1 TLFMS
6 VEFIVFFAILSFLTS
21 LLTSIFSLGGGL
33 IMLVALAQS
42 FSPATLIPLHG
53 SIQLANNFSRTLVYR
68 EFFQWKLIK
77 NILISTMFGAVIG
90 IYLFGTL
97 PENLL
102 VMVIAATILFLTWA
116 PLDSLILSGMKND
129 WFCGFI
135 SGFAGIFVGANGP
148 LVTAYLRT
156 KNLSPEV
163 LVANHGAIMIF
174 QHGIKIILF
183 ASFFNFMILDY
194 FIFILI
200 LALTGYAGA
209 ILGRRLI
216 SKVPFKSFNIIL
228 KVFLTLLAF
237 SLFF

>member
-1 TLFMS
+1 MS

-21 LLTSIFSLGGGL
+21 LLTSIFSVGGGL

-68 EFFQWKLIK
+68 EFVQWELIK
-77 NILISTMFGAVIG
+77 HIVISTMFGALVG
-90 IYLFGTL
+90 IFLFGTL
-97 PENLL
+97 SENLL
-102 VMVIAATILFLTWA
+102 LILIASTILFLTWT
-116 PLDSLILSGMKND
+116 PIDNFILSVMKND
-129 WFCGFI
+129 WFCGLI

-174 QHGIKIILF
+174 QHAIKIILF
-183 ASFFNFMILDY
+183 TSFFSFTIQDY
-194 FIFILI
+194 FLFIFI

-209 ILGRRLI
+209 NLGRRLI
-216 SKVPFKSFNIIL
+216 SNISFDSFNIALKIL
-228 KVFLTLLAF
+228 LTFLSIFLII
-237 SLFF
+237 

>member
-1 TLFMS
+1 MS

-68 EFFQWKLIK
+68 DFFQWKQIK

-116 PLDSLILSGMKND
+116 PLDNLILSVMKND

>member
-1 TLFMS
+1 MS

-21 LLTSIFSLGGGL
+21 LLTSIFSVGGGL

-77 NILISTMFGAVIG
+77 NIVISTMFGAVIG

-116 PLDSLILSGMKND
+116 PLDSLILSVMKND

-156 KNLSPEV
+156 KNLSPEL

-174 QHGIKIILF
+174 QHGIKIVLF
-183 ASFFNFMILDY
+183 ASFFNFIILDY

-209 ILGRRLI
+209 NLGRRLI

-228 KVFLTLLAF
+228 KVLLTLLSF

>member
-1 TLFMS
+1 MS
-6 VEFIVFFAILSFLTS
+6 VEFIVLFAILSFLTS
-21 LLTSIFSLGGGL
+21 LLTSIFSVGGGL

-77 NILISTMFGAVIG
+77 NIVISTMFGAVIG

-116 PLDSLILSGMKND
+116 PLDSLILSVMKND

-156 KNLSPEV
+156 KNLSPEL

-174 QHGIKIILF
+174 QHGIKIVLF

-209 ILGRRLI
+209 NLGRRLI

-228 KVFLTLLAF
+228 KVLLTLLAF

>member
-1 TLFMS
+1 MS

-53 SIQLANNFSRTLVYR
+53 SIQLANNFSRTHVYR

-77 NILISTMFGAVIG
+77 NIVISTMFGAVIG

-116 PLDSLILSGMKND
+116 PLDSLILSVMKND

-194 FIFILI
+194 FSFILI

>member
-1 TLFMS
+1 MS

-77 NILISTMFGAVIG
+77 NIVISTMFGAVIG

-116 PLDSLILSGMKND
+116 PLDSLILSVMKND

-156 KNLSPEV
+156 KNLSPEL

-183 ASFFNFMILDY
+183 VSFFNFMILDY
-194 FIFILI
+194 FSFILI

>member
-1 TLFMS
+1 MS

-116 PLDSLILSGMKND
+116 PLDSLIFSVMKND

>member
-1 TLFMS
+1 MS

-21 LLTSIFSLGGGL
+21 LLTSIFSVGGGL

-53 SIQLANNFSRTLVYR
+53 SIQLANNFSRVLVYR
-68 EFFQWKLIK
+68 EFFHWKLIK
-77 NILISTMFGAVIG
+77 NIVISTMFGAVIG

-116 PLDSLILSGMKND
+116 PIDSLILSVMKND

-174 QHGIKIILF
+174 QHGIKIVLF
-183 ASFFNFMILDY
+183 ASFFNFIILDY

-209 ILGRRLI
+209 NLGRRLI

-228 KVFLTLLAF
+228 KVLLTLLAF

>member
-1 TLFMS
+1 MS

-77 NILISTMFGAVIG
+77 HIVISTMFGAVIG

-116 PLDSLILSGMKND
+116 PLDSLILSVMKND

-183 ASFFNFMILDY
+183 ASFFNFIILDY

-228 KVFLTLLAF
+228 KVLLTLLAF

>member
-1 TLFMS
+1 MS
-6 VEFIVFFAILSFLTS
+6 IEFIAFFAILSFLTS
-21 LLTSIFSLGGGL
+21 LLTSIFSVGGGL
-33 IMLVALAQS
+33 IMLVALAQF

-68 EFFQWKLIK
+68 EFFQWSLIK
-77 NILISTMFGAVIG
+77 NIVISTMLGAFIG

-97 PENLL
+97 PEYLL
-102 VMVIAATILFLTWA
+102 LMLIAGTILFLTWA
-116 PLDSLILSGMKND
+116 PLDNFILPIMKND
-129 WFCGFI
+129 WFCGLI

-174 QHGIKIILF
+174 QHGVKIILF
-183 ASFFNFMILDY
+183 ASFFNFKILDY
-194 FIFILI
+194 ILFISI
-200 LALTGYAGA
+200 LAATGYAGA
-209 ILGRRLI
+209 NLGRRLI
-216 SKVPFKSFNIIL
+216 STISFESFNIAL
-228 KVFLTLLAF
+228 KALLTFLAF

>member
-1 TLFMS
+1 MS

-116 PLDSLILSGMKND
+116 PLDSLMLSVMKND

-174 QHGIKIILF
+174 QHGIKIIT
-183 ASFFNFMILDY
+183 SHQITNRQI
-194 FIFILI
+194 
-200 LALTGYAGA
+200 
-209 ILGRRLI
+209 I
-216 SKVPFKSFNIIL
+216 SL
-228 KVFLTLLAF
+228 
-237 SLFF
+237 

>member
-1 TLFMS
+1 MS

-21 LLTSIFSLGGGL
+21 LLTSIFSVGGGL
-33 IMLVALAQS
+33 IMLLALAQS

-68 EFFQWKLIK
+68 EFVQWELIK
-77 NILISTMFGAVIG
+77 HIVISTMFGALVG
-90 IYLFGTL
+90 IFLFGTL
-97 PENLL
+97 SENLL
-102 VMVIAATILFLTWA
+102 LILIAGTILFLTWA
-116 PLDSLILSGMKND
+116 PLDNFILSIMKND

-156 KNLSPEV
+156 KNLSPER

-174 QHGIKIILF
+174 QHGIKIALF
-183 ASFFNFMILDY
+183 TSFFNFIILDY

-209 ILGRRLI
+209 NLGRRLI

-228 KVFLTLLAF
+228 KVLLTLLAF

>member
-1 TLFMS
+1 MS
-6 VEFIVFFAILSFLTS
+6 LEFIVFFAFLSFFTS
-21 LLTSIFSLGGGL
+21 LLTSIFSVGGGL

-68 EFFQWKLIK
+68 EFVQCQLIK
-77 NILISTMFGAVIG
+77 HIVISSMFGALVG
-90 IYLFGTL
+90 IFLFGTL
-97 PENLL
+97 SENLL
-102 VMVIAATILFLTWA
+102 LILIASTILFLTWA
-116 PLDSLILSGMKND
+116 PIDNFILSVMKND
-129 WFCGFI
+129 WFCGLI

-174 QHGIKIILF
+174 QHAIKIILF
-183 ASFFNFMILDY
+183 TSFFSFTIQDY
-194 FIFILI
+194 FLFIFI

-209 ILGRRLI
+209 NLGRRLI
-216 SKVPFKSFNIIL
+216 SNISFDSFNIALKIL
-228 KVFLTLLAF
+228 LTFLSIFLII
-237 SLFF
+237 

>member
-1 TLFMS
+1 MS

-116 PLDSLILSGMKND
+116 PLDNLILSVMKND

-156 KNLSPEV
+156 KNLSPEL

-183 ASFFNFMILDY
+183 VSFFNFMILDY
-194 FIFILI
+194 FSFILI

>member
-1 TLFMS
+1 
-6 VEFIVFFAILSFLTS
+6 
-21 LLTSIFSLGGGL
+21 
-33 IMLVALAQS
+33 
-42 FSPATLIPLHG
+42 
-53 SIQLANNFSRTLVYR
+53 
-68 EFFQWKLIK
+68 
-77 NILISTMFGAVIG
+77 MFGAVIG

-116 PLDSLILSGMKND
+116 PLDNLILSVMKND

-156 KNLSPEV
+156 KNLSPEL

-183 ASFFNFMILDY
+183 VSFFNFMILDY
-194 FIFILI
+194 FSFILI

>member
-1 TLFMS
+1 MS

-21 LLTSIFSLGGGL
+21 LLTSIFSVGGGL

-77 NILISTMFGAVIG
+77 NIVISTMFGAVIG

-116 PLDSLILSGMKND
+116 PIDSLILSVMKND

-174 QHGIKIILF
+174 QHGIKIVLF
-183 ASFFNFMILDY
+183 ASFFNFIILDY

-209 ILGRRLI
+209 NLGRRLI

-228 KVFLTLLAF
+228 KVLLTLLAF

>member
-1 TLFMS
+1 
-6 VEFIVFFAILSFLTS
+6 
-21 LLTSIFSLGGGL
+21 
-33 IMLVALAQS
+33 MLVALAQS
-42 FSPATLIPLHG
+42 FSRATLIPLHG

-116 PLDSLILSGMKND
+116 PLDSLIFSVMKND

>member
-1 TLFMS
+1 
-6 VEFIVFFAILSFLTS
+6 
-21 LLTSIFSLGGGL
+21 
-33 IMLVALAQS
+33 MLVALAQS

-53 SIQLANNFSRTLVYR
+53 SIQLANNFSRTHVYR

-77 NILISTMFGAVIG
+77 NIVISTMFGAVIG

-116 PLDSLILSGMKND
+116 PLDSLILSVMKND

-183 ASFFNFMILDY
+183 TSFFNFMILNY

-228 KVFLTLLAF
+228 KVLLTLLAF

>member
-1 TLFMS
+1 MS

-53 SIQLANNFSRTLVYR
+53 SIQLANNFSRTLVYS

-77 NILISTMFGAVIG
+77 NIVISTMFGAVIG

-116 PLDSLILSGMKND
+116 PLDNLILSVMKND

-156 KNLSPEV
+156 KNLSPEL

-183 ASFFNFMILDY
+183 VSFFNFMILDY
-194 FIFILI
+194 FSFILI

>member
-1 TLFMS
+1 MS

-156 KNLSPEV
+156 KNLSPEL

>member
-1 TLFMS
+1 MS

-77 NILISTMFGAVIG
+77 HIVISTMFGAVIG

-116 PLDSLILSGMKND
+116 PLDSLMLSVMKND

-156 KNLSPEV
+156 KNLSPEL

-228 KVFLTLLAF
+228 KVLLTLLAF

>member
-1 TLFMS
+1 MS

-116 PLDSLILSGMKND
+116 PLDSLIFSVMKND

-216 SKVPFKSFNIIL
+216 SKVPFKSFNTIL